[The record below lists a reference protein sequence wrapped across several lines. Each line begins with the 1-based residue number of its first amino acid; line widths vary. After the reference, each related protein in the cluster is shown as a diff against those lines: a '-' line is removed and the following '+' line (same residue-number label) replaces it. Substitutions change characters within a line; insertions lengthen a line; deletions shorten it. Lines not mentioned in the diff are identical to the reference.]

1 MPVRFSLGA
10 RIIYVC
16 LQNQRNNK
24 WQPALRLRQSAAR
37 RSKSS
42 LKGASRQMAKF
53 DERKRAT
60 KDGKDEAQGE
70 THTQRQEK
78 VGSPF
83 AVLSRSERR
92 PAEDAGQRKQSAIIL
107 GKETKH
113 EVSRENIATTTKNWN
128 SHRSL
133 CLHHLDYLS
142 QGFRAYPACP
152 GERMIKNIDQ
162 K

>member
-1 MPVRFSLGA
+1 MAAGA
-10 RIIYVC
+10 
-16 LQNQRNNK
+16 
-24 WQPALRLRQSAAR
+24 ALAAKR
-37 RSKSS
+37 GKKSKSS

-60 KDGKDEAQGE
+60 KDGKDKAQGE
-70 THTQRQEK
+70 AHTQKQEK
-78 VGSPF
+78 VGAPF
-83 AVLSRSERR
+83 AVLLRSERR

-107 GKETKH
+107 GKGTKH
-113 EVSRENIATTTKNWN
+113 EVSRENIATTRKNWN

-142 QGFRAYPACP
+142 QGFRAYPVCP

>member
-1 MPVRFSLGA
+1 LYA
-10 RIIYVC
+10 RKIKETTNGSRRC
-16 LQNQRNNK
+16 
-24 WQPALRLRQSAAR
+24 ACGEARQEVEVVAQGR
-37 RSKSS
+37 IEPN
-42 LKGASRQMAKF
+42 GEV

-60 KDGKDEAQGE
+60 KDGKDEAQGKA
-70 THTQRQEK
+70 HTQTEEN
-78 VGSPF
+78 VESPF
-83 AVLSRSERR
+83 AVLSRFERR

-107 GKETKH
+107 GKGTKH
-113 EVSRENIATTTKNWN
+113 ELSRENIATTTKNWN

-133 CLHHLDYLS
+133 RLHYLDYLS